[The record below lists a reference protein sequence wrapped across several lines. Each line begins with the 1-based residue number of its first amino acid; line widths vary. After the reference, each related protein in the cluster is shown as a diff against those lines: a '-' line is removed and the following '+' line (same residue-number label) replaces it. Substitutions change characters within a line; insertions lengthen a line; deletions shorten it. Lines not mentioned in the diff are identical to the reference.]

1 MFQHFDEADVSSDY
15 LQLLRRGSVVR
26 RLAIGEHA
34 AWRKAIRQKARA
46 DELKIRTWSRH
57 DRPATVYAVLPDWTL
72 SAEERRKLWQRLA
85 WLRED

>member
-1 MFQHFDEADVSSDY
+1 MYEHFDEEDVTRDY

-26 RLAIGEHA
+26 RLALKEHA
-34 AWRKAIRQKARA
+34 AWRGAIREKAQA
-46 DELKIRTWSRH
+46 DELKIRTWSRD

-72 SAEERRKLWQRLA
+72 PEEERQKLWQRLA